1 MIYDILIIGGGP
13 AGLTAA
19 TYGCR
24 AGKSVLVLEK
34 ETFGGQITWSP
45 KVENFPGFVSIS
57 GAELGDR
64 FMEQAMEQGAEV
76 ELEEAVSVSM
86 EGEIKTVTCA
96 SGAEFKGRSLII
108 AAGAKPRMLGIERE
122 AELVGNGVCYC
133 AVCDGAFYKGKAV
146 AVNGGGNS
154 ALQDALLL
162 SEKCSRVYLIH
173 RRDSFRGEAKL
184 VEALKQR
191 QNVEFVMNSRISA
204 LLGGDELEGIEV
216 KTGEESREIPVEGL
230 FVAIGHAPALGA
242 FGSLIELGEGG
253 YAASGEDCL
262 TKSAGVFVAGD
273 CREKTVRQLT
283 TAVSDGSAAALAA
296 CAWLDSREGSE
307 YIEAFYCR

>member
-76 ELEEAVSVSM
+76 ELEEAVSVNT
-86 EGEIKTVTCA
+86 EGDVKTVTCA
-96 SGAEFKGRSLII
+96 SGAEFQGRSLII
-108 AAGAKPRMLGIERE
+108 AAGAKPRMLGLPRE
-122 AELVGNGVCYC
+122 AELVGSGVCFC
-133 AVCDGAFYKGKAV
+133 AVCDGAFYKDKTV

-162 SEKCSRVYLIH
+162 SEKCGKVYLIH
-173 RRDSFRGEAKL
+173 RRDSFRGEAKQG
-184 VEALKQR
+184 EGLKQR
-191 QNVEFVMNSRISA
+191 ANVEFVMNSRITA
-204 LLGGDELEGIEV
+204 LLGREELSSIVV
-216 KTGEESREIPVEGL
+216 KTGEESREIALEGL
-230 FVAIGHAPALGA
+230 FVAIGHAPDLGA
-242 FGSLIELGEGG
+242 FGSLIELDGGG

-262 TKSAGVFVAGD
+262 TKTPGVFVAGD
-273 CREKTVRQLT
+273 CRKKSVRQLT

-296 CAWLDSREGSE
+296 CAWLDSTEG
-307 YIEAFYCR
+307 R

>member
-76 ELEEAVSVSM
+76 ELEEAVSVNT
-86 EGEIKTVTCA
+86 EGDVKTVTCA
-96 SGAEFKGRSLII
+96 SGAEFQGRSLII
-108 AAGAKPRMLGIERE
+108 AAGAKPRMLGLPRE
-122 AELVGNGVCYC
+122 AELVGSGVCFC
-133 AVCDGAFYKGKAV
+133 AVCDGAFYKDKTV

-162 SEKCSRVYLIH
+162 SEKCGKVYLIH

-191 QNVEFVMNSRISA
+191 ENVEFVMNSRITA
-204 LLGGDELEGIEV
+204 LLGREELSSIVV
-216 KTGEESREIPVEGL
+216 KTGEESREIALEGL
-230 FVAIGHAPALGA
+230 FVAIGHAPDLGA
-242 FGSLIELGEGG
+242 FGSLIELDGGG

-262 TKSAGVFVAGD
+262 TKTPGVFVAGD
-273 CREKTVRQLT
+273 CRKKSVRQLT
-283 TAVSDGSAAALAA
+283 TTVSDGSAAALAA
-296 CAWLDSREGSE
+296 CAWLDSTEG
-307 YIEAFYCR
+307 R